1 MCKFFFSNPIHTLA
15 HMYLSL
21 TFCLYMYISFCFLP
35 NFVGKYIPYFRQKG
49 ESVSIVQNVNRVVL
63 NFLFHNNLAYALSNS
78 GGGNS
83 SSKGKQHKKKSSG
96 KKKSNNKKTKTKQN
110 DLDNLKFVIGY
121 ES

>member
-1 MCKFFFSNPIHTLA
+1 
-15 HMYLSL
+15 
-21 TFCLYMYISFCFLP
+21 MYISFCFLP